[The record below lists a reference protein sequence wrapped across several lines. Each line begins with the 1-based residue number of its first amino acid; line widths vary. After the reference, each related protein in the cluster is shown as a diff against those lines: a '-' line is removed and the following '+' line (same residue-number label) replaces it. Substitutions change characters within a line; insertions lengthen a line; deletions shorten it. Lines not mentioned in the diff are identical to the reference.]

1 MPTPPAPGFDTQP
14 YRGLIWRV
22 AEDQGRPATM
32 ALVDTL
38 DEQARLEALLEGSKP
53 ALPRGCGH
61 LHYLLATPFRYPPSR
76 HGSRFRPPFAPFGCF
91 YAAEDVET
99 AVIETLFWRLLLQA
113 DAPGLALQRQPL
125 ERIGFSCLAATPALL
140 DLTQPPLHAQRAVW
154 TNPTDYGPC
163 QTLATQSQA
172 AGIQALRY
180 ESARDPAARANIAL
194 LDCAAFAGSEPL
206 GRQSWHLF
214 LRPHAAQAWCEAP
227 RIRIEIPLAH
237 FARDPRI
244 AAWLAAREPTPP
256 G

>member
-1 MPTPPAPGFDTQP
+1 MPTPPAPGFEPRRHQ
-14 YRGLIWRV
+14 GLIWRV

-53 ALPRGCGH
+53 AMPKACAH

-76 HGSRFRPPFAPFGCF
+76 HGSRFRPPFAPFGCY
-91 YAAEDVET
+91 YAAEEIET
-99 AVIETLFWRLLLQA
+99 AVIETLFWRLLLLA
-113 DAPGLALQRQPL
+113 DAPGLPLPARPL
-125 ERIGFSCLAATPALL
+125 ERIGFAALVATDALL
-140 DLTQPPLHAQRAVW
+140 DLTLPPLRARRDTW
-154 TNPTDYGPC
+154 THPTDYAPC
-163 QTLATQSQA
+163 QALASEAQG

-194 LDCAAFAGSEPL
+194 LDCAAFAAPAPRH
-206 GRQSWHLF
+206 RQSWHLF
-214 LRPHAAQAWCEAP
+214 LRPHAAQAWCEHP
-227 RIRIEIPLAH
+227 RTGIEIPLAH

-244 AAWLAAREPTPP
+244 AAWLEAR